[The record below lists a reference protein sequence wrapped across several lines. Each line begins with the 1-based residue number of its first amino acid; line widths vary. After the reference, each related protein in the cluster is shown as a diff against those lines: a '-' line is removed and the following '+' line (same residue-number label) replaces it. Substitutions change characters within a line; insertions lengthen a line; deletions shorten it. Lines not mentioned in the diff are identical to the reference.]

1 MRITVRHES
10 GIRSILK
17 KWGAAK
23 LCGEKC
29 FSLGTYN
36 SAPLHYF
43 PQRFCQIRL
52 NLPGEELLDQPF
64 WCKHHRARVRRV
76 SGDRHFTNAYAPQYY
91 CTGQVNWS
99 EQHSNFAFLCFV
111 QFFFKFILSIHW
123 KIVFRMDLLRRKVF
137 SREKVEVPNFILFL
151 GGRHLQI
158 QNCVEIP

>member
-76 SGDRHFTNAYAPQYY
+76 SGDRQPRKSSPMLTHLNITVQDKWIDPNNIQILLSFAL
-91 CTGQVNWS
+91 
-99 EQHSNFAFLCFV
+99 SNFFSNLFCLFIEKLYFAWICFV
-111 QFFFKFILSIHW
+111 EKFL
-123 KIVFRMDLLRRKVF
+123 VGRRSKC
-137 SREKVEVPNFILFL
+137 RTLFYF
-151 GGRHLQI
+151 
-158 QNCVEIP
+158 

>member
-64 WCKHHRARVRRV
+64 WCKHQNSPCQSSPSVRWPSLHQCLRT
-76 SGDRHFTNAYAPQYY
+76 SILLYRT
-91 CTGQVNWS
+91 S
-99 EQHSNFAFLCFV
+99 ELIRTT
-111 QFFFKFILSIHW
+111 FKFC
-123 KIVFRMDLLRRKVF
+123 FPLLCPIF
-137 SREKVEVPNFILFL
+137 F
-151 GGRHLQI
+151 QI
-158 QNCVEIP
+158 YFVYSLKNCISHGFASSKSF